1 MASKVRK
8 IRCAAAEMM
17 QSQQHNFSSTFPIV
31 TERHTLLSTLGNFSY
46 SLLENAINV
55 LTQTLLSGNISLSES
70 VTPRFLM
77 LQLVLSY
84 LSYLRRFDEQLFI
97 KKVVST
103 DNNQASNM
111 KNLITCSLSNR
122 FDNSFD
128 NLFLVRKFT
137 FSILLIPGTL

>member
-1 MASKVRK
+1 M
-8 IRCAAAEMM
+8 
-17 QSQQHNFSSTFPIV
+17 
-31 TERHTLLSTLGNFSY
+31 
-46 SLLENAINV
+46 LENAINV

-103 DNNQASNM
+103 DHNQANNM
-111 KNLITCSLSNR
+111 KNLITCSLSNG